1 MHREQVT
8 HHCSSCI
15 IVSVTMARWISAI
28 PRSPATMVLVHAG
41 GKSLASFRG
50 LPTIQFVDS
59 LAIKTEEEGLVHFE
73 LHQCPPKYTEGGKVP
88 RLKE

>member
-8 HHCSSCI
+8 HHHLPCI
-15 IVSVTMARWISAI
+15 IVSVTIVRWTSVV

-50 LPTIQFVDS
+50 FPPSSHKAEKGQLTVQD
-59 LAIKTEEEGLVHFE
+59 EEEIHYFS
-73 LHQCPPKYTEGGKVP
+73 
-88 RLKE
+88 